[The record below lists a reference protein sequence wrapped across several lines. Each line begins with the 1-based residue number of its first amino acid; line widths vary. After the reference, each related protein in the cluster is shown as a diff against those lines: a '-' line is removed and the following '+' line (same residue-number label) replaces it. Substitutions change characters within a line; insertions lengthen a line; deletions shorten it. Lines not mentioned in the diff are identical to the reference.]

1 MSDIKEQVER
11 LVRLLDEHGL
21 TGLRVRE
28 GDRIIEVRRELAHVV
43 GPSVGHAA
51 AGAEAEPEGVP
62 IPSPMVGVF
71 YSQPSPDEPPFVQ
84 VGDRIE
90 RGQVIGIIE
99 AMKVFNEIESP
110 VAGIVTAVLVESGAL
125 VQEGDPIM
133 LVRTS
138 G

>member
-28 GDRIIEVRRELAHVV
+28 GDRIIEVRRELSHA
-43 GPSVGHAA
+43 GAPASGHAV
-51 AGAEAEPEGVP
+51 AGVEAEPEGVP

-71 YSQPSPDEPPFVQ
+71 YPQASPGEPPFVQ
-84 VGDRIE
+84 VGDRVE

-99 AMKVFNEIESP
+99 AMKVFNEVESP
-110 VAGIVTAVLVESGAL
+110 VAGVVTAVLVESGAL

-133 LVRTS
+133 LVRTTA
-138 G
+138 

>member
-1 MSDIKEQVER
+1 MSDIKEQIER

-21 TGLRVRE
+21 TGLRVRD
-28 GDRIIEVRRELAHVV
+28 GDRIIEVRRELAQAVAAPS
-43 GPSVGHAA
+43 GPAVAA
-51 AGAEAEPEGVP
+51 DGNEPEGVP

-71 YSQPSPDEPPFVQ
+71 YPQPSPGEPPFVQ
-84 VGDRIE
+84 VGDRVE

-133 LVRTS
+133 LVRTT

>member
-1 MSDIKEQVER
+1 MSDTKEQIER

-21 TGLRVRE
+21 TGLRVRD
-28 GDRIIEVRRELAHVV
+28 GDRIIEVRRDVAQVAAPSI
-43 GPSVGHAA
+43 GPFPKT
-51 AGAEAEPEGVP
+51 EPEPDGVP

-71 YSQPSPDEPPFVQ
+71 YRQPSPDEPHYVE

-90 RGQVIGIIE
+90 RGQVIGLIE
-99 AMKVFNEIESP
+99 AMKVFNEVESP

-138 G
+138 A